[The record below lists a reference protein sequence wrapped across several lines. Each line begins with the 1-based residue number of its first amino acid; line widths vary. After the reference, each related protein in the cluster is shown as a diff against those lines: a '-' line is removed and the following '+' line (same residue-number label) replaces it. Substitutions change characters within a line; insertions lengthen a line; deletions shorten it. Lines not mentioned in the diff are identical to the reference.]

1 MWKLS
6 RTDRYVSISIP
17 NFHAEDKPDKLAHFC
32 IDSHI
37 RKLSRTNRYIS
48 TQNHFRGLSGQ
59 SPYSL
64 NTNPLLGVKPDKL
77 VRFRVKS
84 FLRTQQGKP
93 ANSPLGVKPD
103 KPAHSHRKTPV
114 KP

>member
-6 RTDRYVSISIP
+6 RTDRYVSIFIP

-37 RKLSRTNRYIS
+37 RKLSRTTRYASIQNR
-48 TQNHFRGLSGQ
+48 FRGLSEQ
-59 SPYSL
+59 SQYSP
-64 NTNPLLGVKPDKL
+64 NTNLLSEVKPDRP

-84 FLRTQQGKP
+84 FREPSGTNPYVLKQNLLFR
-93 ANSPLGVKPD
+93 
-103 KPAHSHRKTPV
+103 
-114 KP
+114 